1 MGNEIV
7 QIDYQEAN
15 QLAQRFSKQQA
26 QVQAILQSLRQT
38 IQSLENGGWMG
49 DAATACFKEFHSE
62 VVPAY
67 TRLCNVLGEGQS
79 TLQGIATLFRQ
90 AEEEAATL
98 FRGEFAAA
106 AGGESG
112 IAQAVGG
119 SGGNI
124 QADSS
129 GIYQTV
135 QAFATNLSGSGGG
148 QGQPSELET
157 LIRSLKD
164 QCVDPNVILDAIAKA
179 TPAERQAILN
189 DPQLMEYIRISEG
202 TAADVLTAALLEG
215 SLHWPSPSGPSLD
228 NGLINR
234 TSDFALWMRG
244 EAGPPNPST
253 GTMNCWEATMYAA
266 YLSGEISESQLREIH
281 QNAATIFNK
290 ALASFSDKYG
300 ITLTEA
306 NIPHLYDLL
315 TQKQK
320 ADLELAYSAYYQPIQ
335 SALGA
340 DNRTEWQ
347 AGDQPVAGSIVF
359 FESSDSPL
367 SHVAIA
373 TGRITPD
380 GKTEVMSLWTLPR
393 NSSGQPVS
401 SMQRT
406 TIEDLE
412 AAMIDANMA
421 PSRISTAPNPGDRP
435 ND

>member
-15 QLAQRFSKQQA
+15 QLAQRFSKQQTH
-26 QVQAILQSLRQT
+26 VQAILQSLRQT
-38 IQSLENGGWMG
+38 IQALENGGWMG
-49 DAATACFKEFHSE
+49 DAATACFKEFHAE

-67 TRLCNVLGEGQS
+67 TRLSNVLGEGQS

-90 AEEEAATL
+90 AEEEAAAL

-124 QADSS
+124 QADN
-129 GIYQTV
+129 GGMYQTV

-148 QGQPSELET
+148 QGQASELET

-215 SLHWPSPSGPSLD
+215 ALFWPAGSGPAN
-228 NGLINR
+228 NGAIQSDVINPLTGEER
-234 TSDFALWMRG
+234 TNDFALWMRG
-244 EAGPPNPST
+244 EAGPPDPLN

-281 QNAATIFNK
+281 QNAAD
-290 ALASFSDKYG
+290 AG
-300 ITLTEA
+300 
-306 NIPHLYDLL
+306 
-315 TQKQK
+315 
-320 ADLELAYSAYYQPIQ
+320 ADYYNVIED
-335 SALGA
+335 AFGA
-340 DNRTEWQ
+340 DNRSTWQ
-347 AGDQPVAGSIVF
+347 SGDQPAAGSIVF
-359 FESSDSPL
+359 FESDGSPL
-367 SHVAIA
+367 AHVAIA
-373 TGRITPD
+373 TGRTTPD
-380 GKTEVMSLWTLPR
+380 GKTEIMSLWVLPQDSNGNFVR
-393 NSSGQPVS
+393 

-406 TIEDLE
+406 TIEDLQ
-412 AAMIDANMA
+412 ASMADAGI
-421 PSRISTAPNPGDRP
+421 PLDQISTSPNPWDQP